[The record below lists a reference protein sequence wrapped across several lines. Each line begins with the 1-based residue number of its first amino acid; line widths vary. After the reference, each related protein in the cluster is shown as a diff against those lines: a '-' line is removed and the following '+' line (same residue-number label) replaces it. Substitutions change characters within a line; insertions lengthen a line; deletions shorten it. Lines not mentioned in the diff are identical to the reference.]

1 VSTEGAQVR
10 TARARKEEQ
19 RRQHLEAR
27 FNRVCSA
34 FAHVV
39 LGFVCRNLNAHMG
52 LQVEESGQLPDLGS
66 LEPFGS
72 RTSGPRVPR
81 MAMARSCHAI

>member
-1 VSTEGAQVR
+1 MSTEGAQVR
-10 TARARKEEQ
+10 TARARKAEQ
-19 RRQHLEAR
+19 RRQHPEAR
-27 FNRVCSA
+27 LNRVCSA
-34 FAHVV
+34 FPHEV

-66 LEPFGS
+66 LAPFEWQ
-72 RTSGPRVPR
+72 TSSPRVPR